1 MGFATPNAYLLQLIA
16 ATLAGNEA
24 DTYITI
30 SGYSRAVA
38 RSIDLEGLT
47 LRDLGFESAT
57 DYLLQLI
64 VATIAANELDTYLTK
79 SQGCARRD
87 PSQDE
92 RFTYIS
98 TSAHILYCTLGTTTA
113 STNAMWK
120 SMKRSSGRIK

>member
-1 MGFATPNAYLLQLIA
+1 MGFATQNAYLLQLIA

-64 VATIAANELDTYLTK
+64 VATIAANESDTYLTK
-79 SQGCARRD
+79 STRHMNVRSMKNTRFAGSEMLKGRLARRVRD
-87 PSQDE
+87 
-92 RFTYIS
+92 R
-98 TSAHILYCTLGTTTA
+98 G
-113 STNAMWK
+113 
-120 SMKRSSGRIK
+120 GRDAV